1 MKKKKNDLIFTCDVP
16 VGLKFLHP
24 LNRLL
29 IGRPKNDPV
38 VQISYNKILALNPSC
53 HNYPRFS
60 RPNFFSRMFKLSNF
74 LTCLRTVQLVWFRTY
89 RKVKIEGNLPIE
101 SSNTYSNRSL
111 FVF

>member
-1 MKKKKNDLIFTCDVP
+1 MYPTNMHEKEKNDLIFTCDVP

-53 HNYPRFS
+53 HNYPRLLV
-60 RPNFFSRMFKLSNF
+60 PIFFRQMFKLVNF
-74 LTCLRTVQLVWFRTY
+74 FKLPEDSTACFVQS
-89 RKVKIEGNLPIE
+89 LP
-101 SSNTYSNRSL
+101 
-111 FVF
+111 